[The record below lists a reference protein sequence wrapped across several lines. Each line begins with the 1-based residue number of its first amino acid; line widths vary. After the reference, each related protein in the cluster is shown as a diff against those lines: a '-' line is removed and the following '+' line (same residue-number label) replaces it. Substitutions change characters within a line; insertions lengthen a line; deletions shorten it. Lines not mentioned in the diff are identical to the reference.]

1 MLGYIAS
8 VLPHEI
14 GRDLRFRRERLRL
27 AGVLCWPERLPGPG
41 LGMMALAVCACFH
54 STQGI
59 AKERAT
65 AQARAEA
72 IVVAPLSFFKVDD
85 LDFARFIAGT
95 TSGTIVMSPS
105 GARAA
110 TGGVRLA
117 GSAGTPARFA
127 GFGRYNQVVSIA
139 ISNTSVRLTRVGG
152 TETMRLDTFVI
163 GSTPEA
169 QLTTSPLAFR
179 IASQSGMFNFPVGAT
194 LRVSA
199 RQAPGAY
206 RGSFSVTLQYQ

>member
-1 MLGYIAS
+1 
-8 VLPHEI
+8 
-14 GRDLRFRRERLRL
+14 
-27 AGVLCWPERLPGPG
+27 
-41 LGMMALAVCACFH
+41 MMALAVCACFH